1 MGFNQNVQRMKPQ
14 LFPFSFWISLST
26 SSNMWPCR
34 VRVSLQKGQAI
45 VAPSVR
51 LAMGCSVFRPQMGHV
66 KDRLSCFMDQSPD
79 IILAD
84 RLNEEGLTNV
94 VTDTL

>member
-1 MGFNQNVQRMKPQ
+1 MGFNRDVKRMKTQ
-14 LFPFSFWISLST
+14 LFPFNFWISLST

-34 VRVSLQKGQAI
+34 VRVSLQKGHVM

-66 KDRLSCFMDQSPD
+66 KGRLFCFMDQSPD
-79 IILAD
+79 INLAD
-84 RLNEEGLTNV
+84 RLKEEGLTV
-94 VTDTL
+94 W